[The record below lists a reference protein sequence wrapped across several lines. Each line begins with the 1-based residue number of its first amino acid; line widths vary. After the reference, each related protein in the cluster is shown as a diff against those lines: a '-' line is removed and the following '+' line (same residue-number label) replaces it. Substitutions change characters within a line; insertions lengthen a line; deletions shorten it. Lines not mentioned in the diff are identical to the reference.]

1 MGTVLPVSCDVPRVV
16 LDEVAILALV
26 VPMPILVAREVVP
39 TKEVVVLAREVVPA
53 KEVVLTARE
62 VGPTKEVVLLIR
74 VVRVVRVVRG
84 LVLSIR
90 MVCMVRVV
98 NPERVGIFHVLV
110 ADRVV
115 LVRTLVLKRLV
126 DRTVGPIGVG
136 GTASIP

>member
-1 MGTVLPVSCDVPRVV
+1 MGTVLPVSGDVPRVV

-26 VPMPILVAREVVP
+26 VPMPILVARGVVP
-39 TKEVVVLAREVVPA
+39 TKEVVVLAR
-53 KEVVLTARE
+53 EVVLTARE

-110 ADRVV
+110 TDRAV

-136 GTASIP
+136 GTASIL

>member
-1 MGTVLPVSCDVPRVV
+1 MGTVLPVSGDVPRVV

-98 NPERVGIFHVLV
+98 NPERVDIFHVLV
-110 ADRVV
+110 TDRVV
-115 LVRTLVLKRLV
+115 LARTLVLKRLV